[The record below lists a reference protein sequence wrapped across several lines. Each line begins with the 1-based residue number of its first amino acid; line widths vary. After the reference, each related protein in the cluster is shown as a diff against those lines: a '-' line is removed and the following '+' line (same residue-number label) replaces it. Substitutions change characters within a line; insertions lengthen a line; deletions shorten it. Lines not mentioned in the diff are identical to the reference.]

1 MSNTWKLMKLMVKMQ
16 LSFAHRST
24 AEKTGYLIL
33 AVIMIPFGLLILTLL
48 NELIAA
54 MYAAFSP
61 TGDEAVILGVL
72 FVLMTVFYCFISIGT
87 VLSSFYFAE
96 DVESFVPLPFHPYQ
110 IAAGKAAVPFL
121 SLYGVNAV
129 ILLPGLAFYGLHSG
143 AGLLYYSSALLVW
156 LLLPVL
162 PFVLTAIAIMFMMR
176 FVNISKNKDRSKVIA
191 GLLGFGFVIGINV
204 VIRLEGGSQN
214 MYQLAAGQGDLLG
227 LVTKFFPTAYISSSA
242 LAAPASIQG
251 ILFLVLMTALSAG
264 GIALFFTIGQKLYFK
279 GVLGLSGGKRNTF
292 TEDTVEVYV
301 KKKPLIYSL
310 FRKEVLLIL
319 RTPTFFTQVFVQ
331 SLILPVLAIVL
342 IIMEMDGPLGGAGP
356 QLAEMNGKFVILA
369 SVGLSVVVFGSNPA
383 SISSISRDGKS
394 WFNHLYLP
402 IPPSKVIM
410 SKMLTAY
417 LLNAI
422 SLVILSAAA
431 LWVIKIP
438 LSIWT
443 AWFILSL
450 LISWIA
456 SAAGVMVDLYS
467 PKLDWTDEREVFKGR
482 FIGIVPLAIEALV
495 FGVILVIVWNI
506 NSLQGLWPVTGALLI
521 IFLLLVFLMQTA
533 MRKLTERRY
542 HNLL

>member
-24 AEKTGYLIL
+24 AEKSGYLIL
-33 AVIMIPFGLLILTLL
+33 AVVMIPFGLLILTLL
-48 NELIAA
+48 NEMIAV
-54 MYAAFSP
+54 MYEAFSP
-61 TGDEAVILGVL
+61 TGDEAVILGIL
-72 FVLMTVFYCFISIGT
+72 FVLMTVFYCFITIGT

-96 DVESFVPLPFHPYQ
+96 DVESFVTLPFHPYQ

-121 SLYGVNAV
+121 SLYGINAV
-129 ILLPGLAFYGLHSG
+129 ILLPALGFYGLHSG
-143 AGLLYYSSALLVW
+143 AGILYYCWSFFIW

-162 PFVLTAIAIMFMMR
+162 PFVLTAIAIMFIMR
-176 FVNISKNKDRSKVIA
+176 FVNISKNKDRSKVVA
-191 GLLGFGFVIGINV
+191 GLLGFVFVIGINV
-204 VIRLEGGSQN
+204 VIRLESGNQD
-214 MYQLAAGQGDLLG
+214 MYQLAVEQGNLLG
-227 LVTKFFPTAYISSSA
+227 LVTKFLPTAYISSSA
-242 LAAPASIQG
+242 LTAPASLQG
-251 ILFLVLMTALSAG
+251 ILYLILMIGISAG

-292 TEDTVEVYV
+292 TADTVEGYV

-310 FRKEVLLIL
+310 CIKEVLLIL
-319 RTPTFFTQVFVQ
+319 RTPTFFTQIFVQ

-342 IIMEMDGPLGGAGP
+342 ITMEMDGPIGGAGA
-356 QLAEMNGKFVILA
+356 QLADMNGKTVILA
-369 SVGLSVVVFGSNPA
+369 SAALSVVIFGSNPA

-402 IPPSKVIM
+402 VPPSKVIM

-422 SLVILSAAA
+422 SLILLSGAA
-431 LWVIKIP
+431 LWMINIP
-438 LSIWT
+438 LPIWG

-450 LISWIA
+450 IISWIA
-456 SAAGVMVDLYS
+456 SAAGVMLDLYS

-495 FGVILVIVWNI
+495 FGVILVIVLNI
-506 NSLQGLWPVTGALLI
+506 NSLQGLWPVSGALFI
-521 IFLLLVFLMQTA
+521 IFLLLALLTQRA
-533 MRKLTERRY
+533 LKKLTERRY
-542 HNLL
+542 HKLL